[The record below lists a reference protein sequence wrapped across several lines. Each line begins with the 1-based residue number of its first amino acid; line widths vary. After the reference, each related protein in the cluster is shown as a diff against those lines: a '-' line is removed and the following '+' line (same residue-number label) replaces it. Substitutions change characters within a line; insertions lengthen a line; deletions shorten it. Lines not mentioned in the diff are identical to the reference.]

1 MIFLQILIIVNINQ
15 IFKSDVMRNIVIVE
29 CISTGI
35 NFIEDIVNRGY
46 NPIVMHLKA
55 PDSEEGKHFDEF
67 IYEEYKRID
76 YDFDM
81 VFEQDTYEETLEEL
95 RKFDPL
101 LVLPGSERGVGIATQ
116 LSHDLGLLGNPVEN
130 IDAMTL
136 KDEMQNRLKE
146 CGLRYIRG
154 KVVNSLDEAIEF
166 YDSEGLKEVV
176 IKPISS
182 SCSTSVRICSNKDEM
197 IDALEFLFS
206 QANHYGEKNNEL
218 LIQEKI
224 SGTEYIVNTVT
235 HKGAHRVTLVWRYN
249 KVKTSEGAI
258 VYDSVETVNK
268 LSLGEAEMVEYAYS
282 VADAMGIQYGP
293 VHGEYMI
300 DEDGPVLIEVN
311 CRPCGANMPAEYL
324 DRISGQHET
333 DSILDSYLRP
343 KRFFEELKK
352 KYELYAYGTLKIF
365 IIPKDIV
372 AQSAPIMNIESKLKS
387 FYGSTLMDIEQ
398 DSLFFPKTEDLHS
411 SGGYV
416 FMVNEDKAELEKNLN
431 FLRKIESNAFSLIY
445 SEDAMNYELKDDET
459 YLNEIKP
466 LVELFEEY
474 GTGLFISDQFV
485 DDAKILQIDY
495 GQIDEVKGNFEFV
508 LINLNKSLIDKNE
521 SEKVKIIFD
530 ILSKVKTGGVIFIPK
545 NTYEIL
551 ANGRRGVEALIEA
564 MDYEIELPPYN
575 IKDVVIATKGAN

>member
-1 MIFLQILIIVNINQ
+1 
-15 IFKSDVMRNIVIVE
+15 MRNIVIVE

-67 IYEEYKRID
+67 IYEEYKNID

-81 VFEQDTYEETLEEL
+81 VFEQDTYEETLEEV
-95 RKFDPL
+95 RKLDPL
-101 LVLPGSERGVGIATQ
+101 LVLPASERGVGIATR
-116 LSHDLGLLGNPVEN
+116 LASDLGLLGNPVEN

-136 KDEMQNRLKE
+136 KDEMHNRLKE

-154 KVVNSLDEAIEF
+154 KVVNSLDEAREF
-166 YDSEGLKEVV
+166 YESENLKEVV

-182 SCSTSVRICSNKDEM
+182 SCSTSVRICSDKDEM
-197 IDALEFLFS
+197 SDALEFLFN
-206 QANHYGEKNNEL
+206 QANHYGEKNDEL
-218 LIQEKI
+218 LIQERI
-224 SGTEYIVNTVT
+224 NGIEYIVNTVS
-235 HKGAHRVTLVWRYN
+235 HKGIPRVTLVWKYN
-249 KVKTSEGAI
+249 KVKTSDGAI
-258 VYDSVETVNK
+258 IYDSCDTVNK

-282 VADAMGIQYGP
+282 VAEAMGIQYGP

-352 KYELYAYGTLKIF
+352 KYELYAYGSLKMF
-365 IIPKDIV
+365 IVPKDII
-372 AQSAPIMNIESKLKS
+372 AQSAPIMNIGSKLKS
-387 FYGSTLMDIEQ
+387 FYGSTLSDIEK

-431 FLRKIESNAFSLIY
+431 YLRKIESNAFSLIY
-445 SEDAMNYELKDDET
+445 SEDEMNYELKDDET
-459 YLNEIKP
+459 YLDEIKP
-466 LVELFEEY
+466 LVELFGEY
-474 GTGLFISDQFV
+474 GTGLFVSDQFV
-485 DDAKILQIDY
+485 DDAEILQIDY
-495 GQIDEVKGNFEFV
+495 GQIDEVKGNFEFI
-508 LINLNKSLIDKNE
+508 LINLNKSLIDKSE

-530 ILSKVKTGGVIFIPK
+530 VLSKVKTGGLVFIPK
-545 NTYEIL
+545 NTYQVM
-551 ANGRRGVEALIEA
+551 ANGRKGVEALIEA

-575 IKDVVIATKGAN
+575 IKDVIIATKGAN

>member
-1 MIFLQILIIVNINQ
+1 
-15 IFKSDVMRNIVIVE
+15 MRNIVIVE

-35 NFIEDIVNRGY
+35 NFIEDIINRGY

-67 IYEEYKRID
+67 IYEEYKNID

-81 VFEQDTYEETLEEL
+81 VFEQDTYEETLEEV
-95 RKFDPL
+95 RKLDPL
-101 LVLPGSERGVGIATQ
+101 LVLPASERGVGIATQ
-116 LSHDLGLLGNPVEN
+116 LSSDLGLLGNPVEN
-130 IDAMTL
+130 IAAMTL
-136 KDEMQNRLKE
+136 KDEMHNRLKE

-154 KVVNSLDEAIEF
+154 KVVNSLEDAIEF
-166 YDSEGLKEVV
+166 YESENLKEVV

-182 SCSTSVRICSNKDEM
+182 SCSTSVRICSDKDEM
-197 IDALEFLFS
+197 IDALKFLFN

-218 LIQEKI
+218 LVQERI
-224 SGTEYIVNTVT
+224 NGIEYIVNTVS
-235 HKGAHRVTLVWRYN
+235 HKGIPRVTLVWRYN
-249 KVKTSEGAI
+249 KVKTSDGAI
-258 VYDSVETVNK
+258 IYDSCDTVNK

-282 VADAMGIQYGP
+282 VAEAMGIQYGP

-343 KRFFEELKK
+343 KRFFEDLKK
-352 KYELYAYGTLKIF
+352 KYELYAYGSLKIF
-365 IIPKDIV
+365 IVPKDII
-372 AQSAPIMNIESKLKS
+372 AQSAPIMKIESKLKS
-387 FYGSTLMDIEQ
+387 FYGSTLSDIEK

-431 FLRKIESNAFSLIY
+431 YLRKIERNAFSLIY
-445 SEDAMNYELKDDET
+445 SEDAMDYELKDDET

-466 LVELFEEY
+466 LVEQAEEY
-474 GTGLFISDQFV
+474 GTGLFVSDQFV
-485 DDAKILQIDY
+485 DDAEILQIDY
-495 GQIDEVKGNFEFV
+495 GQIDEVKGKFEFI
-508 LINLNKSLIDKNE
+508 LINLNKSLIDKSE

-530 ILSKVKTGGVIFIPK
+530 VLSKVKTGGLIFIPK
-545 NTYEIL
+545 NTYQVL
-551 ANGRRGVEALIEA
+551 ANGRKGVEALIEA

-575 IKDVVIATKGAN
+575 IKDVIIATKGTN